1 MKQLNKG
8 IVEKLLS
15 NWQEWVVTAA
25 LIVFLICYGVVKGG
39 AVKTGFIALWF
50 VMIGVV
56 SFVLLETIEIISKN
70 NKVSCWYLTSLALS
84 GGYVV
89 YLYLNV
95 EAKYIVSFFIL
106 CTAFPLVLIVLS
118 SMKNN
123 RS

>member
-15 NWQEWVVTAA
+15 NWQKWIVTAA

-39 AVKTGFIALWF
+39 AVKTGFITLWF

-56 SFVLLETIEIISKN
+56 SFVLLETIEIISKK
-70 NKVSCWYLTSLALS
+70 NKVSGWYLTAIALS
-84 GGYVV
+84 GGYVG

-95 EAKYIVSFFIL
+95 EAKYIVAFLIL
-106 CTAFPLVLIVLS
+106 CTAFPLVFFVLS
-118 SMKNN
+118 SLKNN